1 MNCME
6 HRNDELMIEA
16 ICLIFG
22 DLLTKNVLRVRVRC
36 SHFLLNNEI
45 FIYLQSIKYP
55 RNSIFCVGVK
65 KNLSV
70 CIENPN
76 LLSKSIAAFILS
88 YYLYALV

>member
-1 MNCME
+1 ME
-6 HRNDELMIEA
+6 YSNDEPMIET

-22 DLLTKNVLRVRVRC
+22 DLLTKNVLSVRVRC

-45 FIYLQSIKYP
+45 FIYLQSSKYP

-65 KNLSV
+65 TNLSLCV
-70 CIENPN
+70 ENLN
-76 LLSKSIAAFILS
+76 LLSKSIVAFILS

>member
-1 MNCME
+1 ME
-6 HRNDELMIEA
+6 YSNDEPMIET

-22 DLLTKNVLRVRVRC
+22 DLLTKNVLSVRVRC

-45 FIYLQSIKYP
+45 FIYLQSSKYP

-65 KNLSV
+65 TNLSV
-70 CIENPN
+70 CVENLN
-76 LLSKSIAAFILS
+76 LLSKSIVTFILS